1 MHTNPR
7 PSTIATAITGVAL
20 VLLAIATRRPEAALA
35 GGALLA
41 AVAWGRAS
49 TRGDIARARRAGF
62 EMVWREQSRRARL
75 AVGQS
80 RVFVA
85 ELRNR
90 SDRVVHV
97 DSLRAVASEG
107 LRAEVRPHELDVL
120 PGGFARIEV
129 EVTGRRVGRRGVHG
143 LALGAGGVGAAFE
156 VPLTFANVLGVEV
169 VPRAVA
175 SGLQLPRGGRLRAD
189 PAPGRS
195 RSRKGDGT
203 ELREIRDIVPGD
215 SFRKIAWKASARR
228 GRLLVREMEV
238 EERDVVWLVVDVAA
252 EGWAGPIG
260 ESPLDRAVDTASA
273 YAIERARHGAAVG
286 VALVT
291 DHIVAWSPPA
301 RGGADLDRL
310 GAIWL
315 DAIDPYGADRCGM
328 AIDELLR
335 LAIEHARPLD
345 PAGLA
350 DLPKGDVDR
359 LLSRLEGLRV
369 RAPFQ
374 GPAPRPAAVNE
385 ARDRL
390 VRHYVASFG
399 LDVPARGSG
408 AMVTAGIADALRRI
422 HRARPRATDVVVIAP
437 APPVAGDELRDAVTR
452 VRKRGVKVRWATVD
466 PTHGLDAPEGGE
478 LVTRAIE
485 VERAIAMKEATT
497 QLTAIGVRLVE
508 ARSLVK
514 KHPAHRYED
523 VHERLAGEG
532 PNAPPGPPAPTPHEG
547 DGR

>member
-1 MHTNPR
+1 
-7 PSTIATAITGVAL
+7 
-20 VLLAIATRRPEAALA
+20 
-35 GGALLA
+35 
-41 AVAWGRAS
+41 
-49 TRGDIARARRAGF
+49 
-62 EMVWREQSRRARL
+62 MVWREQSRRARL
-75 AVGQS
+75 GVGQK

-97 DSLRAVASEG
+97 DGLRAVASEG
-107 LRAEVRPHELDVL
+107 LRAEVRPQELDVL

-156 VPLTFANVLGVEV
+156 VPLTFANVLGIEV

-175 SGLQLPRGGRLRAD
+175 SGLAPPRGGRLRAD
-189 PAPGRS
+189 PAAGRA
-195 RSRKGDGT
+195 RNRRGDGT
-203 ELREIRDIVPGD
+203 ELRELRDIVPGD

-228 GRLLVREMEV
+228 GKIMVKELEV
-238 EERDVVWLVVDVAA
+238 EERDVIWIVVDVAA
-252 EGWAGPIG
+252 EGWNGPIG
-260 ESPLDRAVDTASA
+260 GAPLDRAIDTASA

-286 VALVT
+286 IALVT

-315 DAIDPYGADRCGM
+315 DAGDHYGSDRCAM
-328 AIDELLR
+328 PIDDLLR

-374 GPAPRPAAVNE
+374 LAPPRAASLNE

-399 LDVPARGSG
+399 LDVPARPTG
-408 AMVTAGIADALRRI
+408 AMTSAGIADALRRI
-422 HRARPRATDVVVIAP
+422 HRVRPRPTDVVVIAP
-437 APPVAGDELRDAVTR
+437 APPVAGDELRDAITR
-452 VRKRGVKVRWATVD
+452 IRKRGVKVRWALVD
-466 PTHGLDAPEGGE
+466 PILGLETPKGGE
-478 LVTRAIE
+478 VVAKAIE
-485 VERAIAMKEATT
+485 VELALAAKAAHANLAMVGAR
-497 QLTAIGVRLVE
+497 VVE
-508 ARSLVK
+508 ARSLAPR
-514 KHPAHRYED
+514 HPSHRYDDIKED
-523 VHERLAGEG
+523 ADRPVPAAPAEEPPREG
-532 PNAPPGPPAPTPHEG
+532 AAE
-547 DGR
+547 